1 MYTTPSDCCTQ
12 CSRKVYV
19 IEKIE
24 ANGMV
29 YHKSCFKCKENA
41 CRLTLANF
49 HYHGNELYCP
59 KHVPKLQ
66 AVVFAPIKKEET
78 LV

>member
-1 MYTTPSDCCTQ
+1 MDHCPSCT
-12 CSRKVYV
+12 RRVYV

-24 ANGMV
+24 ANGRV
-29 YHKSCFKCKENA
+29 YHKNCFKCKEDG

-49 HYHGNELYCP
+49 HFHDNELFCP

-66 AVVFAPIKKEET
+66 AIVVPMKGQPEHMGR
-78 LV
+78 L